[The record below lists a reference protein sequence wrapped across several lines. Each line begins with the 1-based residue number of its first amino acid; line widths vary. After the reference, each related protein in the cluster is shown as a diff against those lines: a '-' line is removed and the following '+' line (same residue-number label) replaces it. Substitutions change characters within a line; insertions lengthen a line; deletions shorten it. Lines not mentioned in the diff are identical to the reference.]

1 MYRFKKEKY
10 LELLDGR
17 TVEWLSK
24 QVGYTNVTL
33 YYIFNNHKNCKKAL
47 AIAIVKTL
55 DINKKVEDYFD
66 YVNNDEG
73 E

>member
-1 MYRFKKEKY
+1 MYKFKKETY
-10 LELLDGR
+10 IELLNGR

-24 QVGYTNVTL
+24 EIGYSATTL
-33 YYIFNNHKNCKKAL
+33 YLIFNCHKNVKKAL

-55 DINKKVEDYFD
+55 DESLNVDDFFEYIK
-66 YVNNDEG
+66 G

>member
-1 MYRFKKEKY
+1 MYEFYTEKY
-10 LELLDGR
+10 KELLNGR

-24 QVGYTNVTL
+24 QIGYTTTSL
-33 YYIFNNHKNCKKAL
+33 YLIFNGHRPCKKAL

-55 DINKKVEDYFD
+55 DVNNLVEDYF
-66 YVNNDEG
+66 YELREG

>member
-1 MYRFKKEKY
+1 MYKFKKEKY
-10 LELLDGR
+10 IELLNGR

-24 QVGYTNVTL
+24 EIGYSATTL
-33 YYIFNNHKNCKKAL
+33 YLVFNCHKNVKKAL

-55 DINKKVEDYFD
+55 DESRHVDDFFEYIR
-66 YVNNDEG
+66 G